1 MPQESDGRNRIL
13 KSASM
18 LFAER
23 GFRGVSISDVADAA
37 GMAKSSIY
45 HHFENKQAL
54 YLAVL
59 SDMARQSRQ
68 QMEEGA
74 QGAAWRDRL
83 CGAVRVLGRLIGP
96 HSQVLSLML
105 GGMTQV
111 STNLDSQG
119 IDALTPV
126 RREFSSI
133 LRREIEG
140 GIRAAE
146 LRSLDPELAA
156 ICLVGLVSAAL
167 QSMSALSEQERV
179 DFALELFL
187 RGAAQVES

>member
-1 MPQESDGRNRIL
+1 MSLEIDGRSRIL
-13 KSASM
+13 VSAGV

-37 GMAKSSIY
+37 GLAKSSIY
-45 HHFENKQAL
+45 HHFKDKQAL

-59 SDMARQSRQ
+59 SDMARQSRE
-68 QMEEGA
+68 QMEAGA
-74 QGAAWRDRL
+74 QGGTWGARL
-83 CGAVRVLGRLIGP
+83 SGAVGVLGKLIGP

-111 STNLDSQG
+111 SKKLDPQE
-119 IDALTPV
+119 IDAIEPV
-126 RREFSSI
+126 RREFSAI

-140 GIRAAE
+140 GIRAGE
-146 LRSLDPELAA
+146 LRRLDPELAT
-156 ICLVGLVSAAL
+156 ICLIGLVSAAL

-179 DFALELFL
+179 DFAFDIFL
-187 RGAAQVES
+187 RGAAQAES